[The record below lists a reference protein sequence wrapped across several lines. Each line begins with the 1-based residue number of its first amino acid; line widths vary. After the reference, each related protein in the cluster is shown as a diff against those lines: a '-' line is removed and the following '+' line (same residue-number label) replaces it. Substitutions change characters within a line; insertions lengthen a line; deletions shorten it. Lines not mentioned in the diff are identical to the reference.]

1 MQILVEGASCF
12 TLECNFYPS
21 EPSFL
26 APSSHTH
33 DSIFEL
39 TFPLFYHVGSKT
51 LGYSQITHNDSLAI
65 GFAQHSV
72 AHSHMFDGWSSH
84 RFPPSS
90 SPPTS
95 EKQLL
100 TGVSL
105 INTAKTQTDCD
116 QMQVSFQNMT
126 EGDEAHVIV
135 HLWSCSPCCHRSVYC
150 SSSFITR
157 KSHLCALGSKLASG
171 SNSTAWGHT

>member
-1 MQILVEGASCF
+1 MFHTRVQLLPQRA
-12 TLECNFYPS
+12 
-21 EPSFL
+21 FL

-95 EKQLL
+95 FQYS
-100 TGVSL
+100 SL
-105 INTAKTQTDCD
+105 KNNFS
-116 QMQVSFQNMT
+116 QVS
-126 EGDEAHVIV
+126 
-135 HLWSCSPCCHRSVYC
+135 R
-150 SSSFITR
+150 
-157 KSHLCALGSKLASG
+157 
-171 SNSTAWGHT
+171 